1 VPCVPNS
8 KQEALHLPLN
18 FIPYVLKFV
27 LHVPM
32 NALNMHNTIK
42 VARLALMFVKNAL
55 KFAQNILPNI
65 LIK

>member
-27 LHVPM
+27 WHVPM